1 MVVNLD
7 ANVTSSGEMSVPHSL
22 FTKIVD
28 KFPQGNLSLTSSRK
42 KLFAEVGNSEQEL
55 NETEQ
60 EEAAI
65 CAVLSTPIDP
75 DKHFEFFAHNSE
87 DFPSLPKV
95 KTKLVTLPGDQ
106 LIAQLSASL
115 FAASSDETKKILNG
129 SQLVFA
135 YDPKKQFISLTTWT
149 TDGHRLVRTQASKE
163 CKTKSKLKHLNE
175 PVSFVVP
182 IKVLKELTRQLNP
195 IDEITIYFEP
205 NSSSQTQA
213 GTVMFTWDNKSL
225 VSRTIEG
232 QYPDCQGIIDVYKPQ
247 YNRTFVCNRW
257 FLLKALERF
266 LVLSDKS
273 SQGLSIHLDSRKQK
287 AILSLERHSVG
298 KGTEAV
304 PIQLKGDKL
313 EFLYNVRYL
322 YEIVKATTSLDIC
335 FNLTSTTLPTLI
347 TPHHTI
353 ERGDMA
359 IEVEYILAP
368 MQGGTS

>member
-1 MVVNLD
+1 
-7 ANVTSSGEMSVPHSL
+7 MSVPHSL

-42 KLFAEVGNSEQEL
+42 KFFAEVENSKPEL
-55 NETEQ
+55 DEVK
-60 EEAAI
+60 EEAGI

-95 KTKLVTLPGDQ
+95 KTKLVTLPGDP

-115 FAASSDETKKILNG
+115 FAASSDETQKILNG

-135 YDPKKQFISLTTWT
+135 YDSKKQLISLTTWT

-163 CKTKSKLKHLNE
+163 YKTKSKFKHLDE

-182 IKVLKELTRQLNP
+182 IKVLKELARQLHP
-195 IDEITIYFEP
+195 IDAITIYFEP

-247 YNRTFVCNRW
+247 YNRTFICNRW

-273 SQGLSIHLDSRKQK
+273 SQGLSIRLDSRKQK

-322 YEIVKATTSLDIC
+322 YEIVRATTSLDIC

-347 TPHHTI
+347 TPHQI
-353 ERGDMA
+353 MERGDLA
-359 IEVEYILAP
+359 IEAEYILAP
-368 MQGGTS
+368 MQG